1 MKKNKLKNFIN
12 LGLMTALLILPFFVF
27 AGSMIQGG
35 SARDKMLGNMNTVA
49 NEGGY
54 DINANLGMSLGFI
67 INTALGLLGTIFIIV
82 VIIGGYN
89 YLTAGGNDQTIEKAK
104 KYIKRAIIGTIITF
118 SAWVIWN
125 FILNYIS

>member
-1 MKKNKLKNFIN
+1 
-12 LGLMTALLILPFFVF
+12 MTALLILPFFVF

>member
-27 AGSMIQGG
+27 ADSMIQGD

>member
-27 AGSMIQGG
+27 AGNMIQGD